1 MATTSDSAKA
11 TWAVASLPSSVT
23 YVLSADVF
31 ACAIAVVTTVIR
43 CSSMG
48 RPRGGPPVRPAARRA
63 TDVPPETR
71 ARRGACQDAPSIDLG
86 TWSIRPIPQP
96 SRHVAAVGRSS
107 GSWDLAAPVAYLRA
121 RTPRAG

>member
-23 YVLSADVF
+23 YVLSANVF

-48 RPRGGPPVRPAARRA
+48 PPRGGPPVRPAARRA

-71 ARRGACQDAPSIDLG
+71 ARRGSL
-86 TWSIRPIPQP
+86 S
-96 SRHVAAVGRSS
+96 GRS
-107 GSWDLAAPVAYLRA
+107 LNQLRHLEHSA
-121 RTPRAG
+121 HSSAISPRHCGGAKLGQLGHRGPSHLPPC

>member
-23 YVLSADVF
+23 YVLSADVS
-31 ACAIAVVTTVIR
+31 ACAIAVETTVIC

-48 RPRGGPPVRPAARRA
+48 PLGGDPAVRPAARRA
-63 TDVPPETR
+63 TDVPAESK

-86 TWSIRPIPQP
+86 TWSVRPIRQP
-96 SRHVAAVGRSS
+96 SDDVAAVGRSS
-107 GSWDLAAPVAYLRA
+107 GELGHRGPSRLPLC
-121 RTPRAG
+121 